1 MSVVTLRNQL
11 TEEDIRRLVRG
22 SDPEER
28 ALTVRKICHRIDEV
42 DLPES
47 ERAAAERIL
56 DLIVKDSAELVRRAM
71 AVTLRQSKHLPHDIA
86 MKLAADVEAVATPV
100 LLSSPVFDADD
111 LVSIIKSADSAK
123 LCAVA
128 ARKAVPVEVVE
139 ELIETGDSK
148 AVGIAAS
155 NDGAEFDQPAYEKA
169 FANFCENR
177 GVMDAFVARS
187 SLPLDITE
195 KLISHISDEAMQR
208 LVSQHALPP
217 QLAVELSEASRE
229 RATIDLVEQAGLAEN
244 PQHFVQQ
251 LRMNG
256 RLTPSLILRATL
268 RGHIHF
274 VEHAFAELAG
284 VTHNRAWLLVHDA
297 GPLGLR
303 AIYDRTGMP
312 PRLYP
317 AIRAAIDVFHA
328 METPV
333 DAGGREH
340 FRRVL
345 AERAI
350 TRFQGIPEEDLNYI
364 LDRLD
369 EENQPPMRA
378 AG

>member
-1 MSVVTLRNQL
+1 MSVVTLRNRL
-11 TEEDIRRLVRG
+11 TDEDIRRLVRG

-28 ALTVRKICHRIDEV
+28 ALTVRKICRRMEET
-42 DLPES
+42 DLPAD

-56 DLIVKDSAELVRRAM
+56 ELIMRDSAELVRRAM
-71 AVTLRQSKHLPHDIA
+71 AVTLRQSKNLPHKVA
-86 MKLAADVEAVATPV
+86 MQLAADVESVATPV
-100 LLSSPVFDADD
+100 LLSSPVLGEDD
-111 LVSIIKSADSAK
+111 LVALVKASTSAK
-123 LCAVA
+123 RCAIA
-128 ARKAVPVEVVE
+128 ARKDVPTPVVE
-139 ELIETGDSK
+139 ELIDSGDEK

-155 NDGAEFDQPAYEKA
+155 NDGADFDQSSYEKA
-169 FANFCENR
+169 FASFCENR

-187 SLPLDITE
+187 HLPLDVTE
-195 KLISHISDEAMQR
+195 KLISHISDEAMKR

-217 QLAVELSEASRE
+217 QVAVELSESARE
-229 RATIDLVEQAGLAEN
+229 RATIDLVEQAGLAHDAT
-244 PQHFVQQ
+244 HFVQQ

-256 RLTPSLILRATL
+256 RLTPSIILRAML
-268 RGHIHF
+268 RGHITF

-284 VTHNRAWLLVHDA
+284 VTHQRAWLLVHDA

-312 PRLYP
+312 PRLFP
-317 AIRAAIDVFHA
+317 AFRASIDILHT
-328 METPV
+328 MEVPA
-333 DAGGREH
+333 DQSKREH

-350 TRFQGIPEEDLNYI
+350 TRFQGIPEDDLNYV

-369 EENQPPMRA
+369 EENQPPLRA